1 MKALKDSCIVVGVSG
16 GIAAYKTPQLVRLL
30 RQAGAEVQVV
40 MTASATQFVTATTL
54 QAVSGRPVRD
64 TLWDPTAEAQ
74 MGHIELARW
83 ADLILIAPATADR
96 LSRLAGGHADDL
108 LGAICLASRAPLA
121 VAPAMNTVMW
131 EAPATR
137 RNIRLL
143 SEDAVHLI
151 GPEVGDQACGETGPG
166 RMSEPD
172 ALLNAIEDILAG
184 VLTAAEPGMPAG
196 SDRSDR
202 AAVRDITLD
211 PLAGSALAGIH
222 VVITA
227 GPTREA
233 LDPVR
238 YLSNHSSG
246 KQGYAMAAAARA
258 AGARVTLISGPVAE
272 TPPAEVTLV
281 AVESARDMCAASLV
295 AAADC
300 DLFIAVAAVADYR
313 PAVVSEQKIKKAADH
328 SQGLRLELVENP
340 DIVATVAGLA
350 DGPVVVGFAAETQD
364 AMKHARGKLA
374 RKGLDAIVVNDVS
387 RRDIGFGADDNA
399 ATLIWAD
406 GELELPKQNKV
417 NLSRAVLEQLA
428 RLFMPRFVRQ
438 LANTNPDNAAK

>member
-1 MKALKDSCIVVGVSG
+1 MKALQDSRIVVGVSG

-40 MTASATQFVTATTL
+40 MTHSAAQFVTATTL
-54 QAVSGRPVRD
+54 QAVSGQPVRD
-64 TLWDPTAEAQ
+64 TLWDPAAEAQ

-108 LGAICLASRAPLA
+108 LGAICLASRAPIA
-121 VAPAMNTVMW
+121 VAPAMNSVMW

-137 RNIRLL
+137 RNLAML
-143 SEDAVHLI
+143 AEDGVHLI
-151 GPEVGDQACGETGPG
+151 GPEAGEQACGETGPG
-166 RMSEPD
+166 RMSEPED
-172 ALLNAIEDILAG
+172 LLNAADRILAG
-184 VLTAAEPGMPAG
+184 SPMT
-196 SDRSDR
+196 R
-202 AAVRDITLD
+202 AAVTDITL
-211 PLAGSALAGIH
+211 PGTPPGTSLAGVH

-233 LDPVR
+233 VDPVR
-238 YLSNHSSG
+238 FISNHSSG
-246 KQGYAMAAAARA
+246 KQGYALAGAALE

-272 TPPAEVTLV
+272 SPPSGARLV
-281 AVESARDMCAASLV
+281 AVESARDMLDASM
-295 AAADC
+295 AAAVDC

-313 PAVVSEQKIKKAADH
+313 PATVSEQKIKKSADG
-328 SQGLRLELVENP
+328 SSAMRLDLVENP
-340 DIVATVAGLA
+340 DIVAAVAGLQ

-364 AMKHARGKLA
+364 AIKHARGKLT

-387 RRDIGFGADDNA
+387 RRDIGFGSEENA
-399 ATLIWAD
+399 VTLIWAD
-406 GELELPKQNKV
+406 GERPFPKQSKL
-417 NLSRAVLEQLA
+417 NLSRAILEQLTE
-428 RLFMPRFVRQ
+428 LFMVRFVRQ